1 MKRIVCFLL
10 AMIAVF
16 AMTIS
21 ASAVDYGCNFSTVS
35 KAVYLENLDTGAVVY
50 EKSADEKMYPASTT
64 KIMTYVVVAD
74 NVADF
79 DGTMVT
85 INQSVID
92 GLDPEST
99 VMGLSDHIGEQYS
112 IRELLYGM
120 MLPSGN
126 DAALVLADYV
136 GSGIAGFV
144 EKMNAKAAELG
155 CSNTHFANPHGLF
168 DSQHYSTAR
177 DMATIAKYAATT
189 QSFMDIC
196 NTESYTPTRFTQPIT
211 NTNYMLSKT
220 EHGGQYYY
228 PYVKGIK
235 TGYLDEAGKCL
246 VTTAEKDG
254 YHYLCV
260 ALGADYFYEDDI
272 NHAMLDSSSLYD
284 WAFSNIAYQTVYS
297 ASEVVKTID
306 VNFGKSDDKL
316 SLVPSGE
323 LTALLPNN
331 YDQSMI
337 KVDLECPDNVDA
349 PVSQDQVIGK
359 ATVYYDDMTVGTTD
373 IVANKAVERDQ
384 MKYTMNQIKLWFQK
398 NLVLVI
404 IIAVVIILLIIL
416 LVAISKAQKRKQR
429 ERARQRARRRYRD

>member
-1 MKRIVCFLL
+1 
-10 AMIAVF
+10 
-16 AMTIS
+16 
-21 ASAVDYGCNFSTVS
+21 
-35 KAVYLENLDTGAVVY
+35 
-50 EKSADEKMYPASTT
+50 
-64 KIMTYVVVAD
+64 
-74 NVADF
+74 
-79 DGTMVT
+79 
-85 INQSVID
+85 
-92 GLDPEST
+92 
-99 VMGLSDHIGEQYS
+99 
-112 IRELLYGM
+112 
-120 MLPSGN
+120 
-126 DAALVLADYV
+126 
-136 GSGIAGFV
+136 
-144 EKMNAKAAELG
+144 
-155 CSNTHFANPHGLF
+155 
-168 DSQHYSTAR
+168 
-177 DMATIAKYAATT
+177 MATIAKYAATT

-260 ALGADYFYEDDI
+260 ALGADYSYEDDI

-331 YDQSMI
+331 YDQSKI

>member
-155 CSNTHFANPHGLF
+155 CTNTHFANPHGLF

-211 NTNYMLSKT
+211 N
-220 EHGGQYYY
+220 
-228 PYVKGIK
+228 
-235 TGYLDEAGKCL
+235 
-246 VTTAEKDG
+246 
-254 YHYLCV
+254 
-260 ALGADYFYEDDI
+260 
-272 NHAMLDSSSLYD
+272 

-331 YDQSMI
+331 YDQSKI

-384 MKYTMNQIKLWFQK
+384 MKYIMNQIKVWFQK

-404 IIAVVIILLIIL
+404 IIAVVIILLIVL